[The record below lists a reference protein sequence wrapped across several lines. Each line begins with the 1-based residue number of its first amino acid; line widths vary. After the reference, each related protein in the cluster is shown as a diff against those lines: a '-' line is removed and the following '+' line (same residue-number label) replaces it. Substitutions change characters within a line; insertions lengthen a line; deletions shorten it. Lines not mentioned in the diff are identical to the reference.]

1 MPWLQLRL
9 SATSE
14 NTETLSEL
22 LTEAGALAVT
32 LRDAGDTPLLEPGP
46 GETPVWPET
55 IVIGLFEADSNMDR
69 VIQSLSQ
76 STGTKLQYQLEPLE
90 DKDWERAWMD
100 NYHPMSF
107 GQRLWICPSWSTP
120 PQPEAINLMLDPGLA
135 FGTGTHP
142 TTSLCLE
149 WLDQH
154 DITGLDV
161 IDYGCGSGILAIAAA
176 LLGARHVWAIDHDP
190 QALIATQTNAK
201 QNRVQEKI
209 TVGRPDELPDLQ
221 SNLVLANILAGPLM
235 ALAPVVAE
243 HTKSGGQLVLSG
255 LLEKQALEVSTHYQ
269 SWFKLS
275 APRKKDDWVLLEGKK
290 A

>member
-149 WLDQH
+149 WLD
-154 DITGLDV
+154 
-161 IDYGCGSGILAIAAA
+161 
-176 LLGARHVWAIDHDP
+176 
-190 QALIATQTNAK
+190 
-201 QNRVQEKI
+201 
-209 TVGRPDELPDLQ
+209 
-221 SNLVLANILAGPLM
+221 
-235 ALAPVVAE
+235 
-243 HTKSGGQLVLSG
+243 
-255 LLEKQALEVSTHYQ
+255 
-269 SWFKLS
+269 
-275 APRKKDDWVLLEGKK
+275 
-290 A
+290 